1 MARFSR
7 YQEGL
12 TDGSRHYRRGAVMGL
27 TAAEAFILLA
37 FVLLMLLML
46 WRAENEDE
54 MRTLREFADLGI
66 EEQDELRALAA
77 QFGNGGLPA
86 AALRDRLSVFLDIQE
101 SEAGQA
107 VVAAI
112 AAAPEEERRRLV
124 ELIAGEEALKAR
136 IRERIAGEDAAR
148 ATVAAALRD
157 ELGAVVAARGGE
169 IAADGALVFPDKVL
183 FAVGSAAITPEL
195 EAFLGEI
202 CLPWF
207 RTLERADVEIS
218 ELRIEGHA
226 SSEWDRATPPERAY
240 LNNLALSQARAHA
253 VLSTCLALVPG
264 ADGEWA
270 RQRATAI
277 GFSSSRPVL
286 VDGAEDPVRSRRVVF
301 SVAFSRDTLI
311 EAIEDEVAPAP
322 ADPTA
327 GLEPLPEDRTG
338 AVPIAPRDHAARALP
353 EQEEA
358 GRLAG
363 PARVI
368 DADTLDIGGTRIR
381 LHGIDAPEGNQV
393 CRNAEGWE
401 YACGD
406 HATAAMIRMVDG
418 QEVLCEE
425 RDIDRYGRVVAVCRV
440 EGTDINAALVS
451 AGWALAYRRYSED
464 YVAEEEHAR
473 AQGAGLWAGEF
484 DPPWDWRR

>member
-12 TDGSRHYRRGAVMGL
+12 TDGSRYYRRGAVMGL

-46 WRAENEDE
+46 WRAESEDE
-54 MRTLREFADLGI
+54 MRTLREFAGLGA
-66 EEQDELRALAA
+66 EEQGELQALAA
-77 QFGNGGLPA
+77 QFGDGALPA
-86 AALRDRLSVFLDIQE
+86 AELRDRLSVLFDIQE
-101 SEAGQA
+101 SEAGRA

-183 FAVGSAAITPEL
+183 FDAGSAAITPEL

-207 RTLERADVEIS
+207 RTLESADVAIS

-226 SSEWDRATPPERAY
+226 SSEWDGATPPERAY

-286 VDGAEDPVRSRRVVF
+286 VEGAEDPVRSRRVVF
-301 SVAFSRDTLI
+301 SVAFSRDILI
-311 EAIEDEVAPAP
+311 EAIEDEVAPA
-322 ADPTA
+322 DPTA
-327 GLEPLPEDRTG
+327 VPEPSTPG
-338 AVPIAPRDHAARALP
+338 AVPVAPGDHAGALP
-353 EQEEA
+353 EQAEA
-358 GRLAG
+358 GPIAG

-406 HATAAMIRMVDG
+406 HATAAMVRMIEGRDV
-418 QEVLCEE
+418 VCEE
-425 RDIDRYGRVVAVCRV
+425 RDIDRYGRIVAVCEV
-440 EGTDINAALVS
+440 EGTDVNAALVS

-464 YVAEEEHAR
+464 YAPEEEYAR

-484 DPPWDWRR
+484 DAPWDWRR

>member
-183 FAVGSAAITPEL
+183 FDVGSAAITPEL
-195 EAFLGEI
+195 EAFLSEI

-207 RTLERADVEIS
+207 RTLESADVAIS

-226 SSEWDRATPPERAY
+226 SSEWDRATPPDHAY

-322 ADPTA
+322 ANIAAAP
-327 GLEPLPEDRTG
+327 EPSTTG
-338 AVPIAPRDHAARALP
+338 AGAAQIVPEVRVEALP
-353 EQEEA
+353 EQAAA
-358 GRLAG
+358 GRIAG

-368 DADTLDIGGTRIR
+368 DADTLDIDGTRIR

-393 CRNAEGWE
+393 CRNADGWE

-406 HATAAMIRMVDG
+406 HATAEMVRMIEGRDVVCG
-418 QEVLCEE
+418 E
-425 RDIDRYGRVVAVCRV
+425 RDIDRYGRVVAVCQI